1 MEKKRIMV
9 VEDERIIAHH
19 LAMQLTDLGYD
30 VVATAYSGEE
40 AVEKAGEVRPDL
52 VLMDIVLAGEMDG
65 IQAAERIMA
74 LSGTPVVY
82 MTAYADD
89 ETFGRAILTCPSGYI
104 LKPVEKKQLYVAI
117 ELALQRK
124 K

>member
-1 MEKKRIMV
+1 MGKKRIMI

-19 LAMQLTDLGYD
+19 LGMQLTDLGYD
-30 VVATAYSGEE
+30 VVAKAYSGEE

-52 VLMDIVLAGEMDG
+52 VLMDIMLAGEMDG
-65 IQAAERIMA
+65 IEAAEKIMA

-89 ETFGRAILTCPSGYI
+89 ETFERATLTGPSGYI
-104 LKPVEKKQLYVAI
+104 LKPVEKKQMHVTI
-117 ELALQRK
+117 ELALNRK
-124 K
+124 E